1 MQTAPSSPNPKP
13 VSEIW
18 KPELTHLP
26 RLTLARRFFRV
37 FIRLVCRALIF
48 LYTRPAVRG
57 MENYPRHGP
66 ALLVI
71 NHLGD
76 PDAVLALAFLPEFP
90 EILGKIEL
98 RYDRRLTLLLDW
110 LGILWV
116 HRGQPD
122 RRAISAALEAFRRG
136 QRVIIAPEGRE
147 SVSGALEEGTDG
159 AAFLALKARVPIVPI
174 TLTGTE
180 HRRIE
185 NAMKTRRRTPVT
197 LTVGKP
203 FFLSDLALDGVKGS
217 AGRHVALRAGTRLIM
232 ETLARQLPS
241 EYRGVYNYIGDEKI
255 DK

>member
-1 MQTAPSSPNPKP
+1 VASMQTAPSSPDPKP

-18 KPELTHLP
+18 KPELTRLP
-26 RLTLARRFFRV
+26 RLTLARQVFRA
-37 FIRLVCRALIF
+37 FIRTVCRALIF
-48 LYTRPAVRG
+48 LYTRPTVRG

-90 EILGKIEL
+90 EIMGKIEL
-98 RYDRRLTLLLDW
+98 RDDRRLTLLLDW
-110 LGILWV
+110 LGIIWV

-122 RRAISAALEAFRRG
+122 RRALSAALDALRHGR
-136 QRVIIAPEGRE
+136 RVIIAPEGRE
-147 SVSGALEEGTDG
+147 SVSGALEEGTEG
-159 AAFLALKARVPIVPI
+159 AAFLALKAGVPIVPI

-180 HRRIE
+180 FRRVE

-203 FFLSDLALDGVKGS
+203 FVLPEPALSRVEGQAD
-217 AGRHVALRAGTRLIM
+217 RHSALRDGTRFIM
-232 ETLARQLPS
+232 ETLARQLPP
-241 EYRGVYNYIGDEKI
+241 EYRGVYGYVDEN
-255 DK
+255 

>member
-18 KPELTHLP
+18 KPELTRLP
-26 RLTLARRFFRV
+26 RLTLARQFFRA
-37 FIRLVCRALIF
+37 FIRTVCRALIF
-48 LYTRPAVRG
+48 LYTKPTVHG

-76 PDAVLALAFLPEFP
+76 PDAVLLLAFLPEFP
-90 EILGKIEL
+90 EFLGKIEL
-98 RYDRRLTLLLDW
+98 RDDRRLTLLLDW
-110 LGILWV
+110 LGIILV

-122 RRAISAALEAFRRG
+122 RRALSAALDALRHG
-136 QRVIIAPEGRE
+136 CRVVISPEGRE

-159 AAFLALKARVPIVPI
+159 AAFLARKAQIPIVPI

-180 HRRIE
+180 FRRVE

-197 LTVGKP
+197 LTVGEP
-203 FFLSDLALDGVKGS
+203 FFLSQPILSGVEGY
-217 AGRHVALRAGTRLIM
+217 ADRHAALRDGTRLIM
-232 ETLARQLPS
+232 ETLARQLPP
-241 EYRGVYNYIGDEKI
+241 EYRGVYGYVRDSRS
-255 DK
+255 